1 MEKHGENP
9 RNDRVRNEDALI
21 LCVIPYKFQPN
32 PYTIHEH
39 GSPKTAQPRLR
50 EIDLRSEPLPK
61 DDEMIITFYI

>member
-32 PYTIHEH
+32 PYTMHEH

-50 EIDLRSEPLPK
+50 EIRLE
-61 DDEMIITFYI
+61 I